1 MCRGCALGKNYKV
14 YFPSNESRYKGILD
28 IIHLYV
34 SEPMLVASLKGVS
47 YYVMF
52 IDEYSRKTWIFFMN
66 IKDEVF
72 SQF

>member
-1 MCRGCALGKNYKV
+1 VLGKNSMHV
-14 YFPSNESRYKGILD
+14 FPRNKSGSKGILD

-52 IDEYSRKTWIFFMN
+52 IDEFSRKTWIFFMK